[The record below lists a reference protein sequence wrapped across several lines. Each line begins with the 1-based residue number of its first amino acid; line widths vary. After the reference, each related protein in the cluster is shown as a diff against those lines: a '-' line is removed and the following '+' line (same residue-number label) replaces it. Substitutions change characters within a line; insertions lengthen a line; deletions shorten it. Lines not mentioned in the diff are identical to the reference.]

1 MDDQYAAAETLA
13 DTVPGASMNDYEMG
27 ESTVPGLRTFDDRLL
42 QLETIYDT
50 LPIALYVISRDGRV
64 IFANAAYGALVNRP
78 VRDLIGV
85 PLSEISESEARHA
98 ALDFLTFDGG
108 DTMPERE
115 LLLQGRTYL
124 VSVASLR
131 GVAGRVEAISVAH
144 TEITYR
150 KTLEAKLAVANRRL
164 ADLAVKDHLTGLFN
178 RRHFDEEL
186 HSALGRALRSRSP
199 LSMLM
204 IDVDHFKLYN
214 DTYGHPDGDE
224 CLRAVASCLAATL
237 DGSAILCRFGGE
249 EFGAILMDADQF
261 TAADVGER
269 MRFAVAAAGREHRG
283 SPIGRVTVSVGVA
296 TEHPRSAQVQVNLR
310 DRLLAAA
317 DGALY
322 RAKATGRNRV
332 VMGG

>member
-1 MDDQYAAAETLA
+1 MDDPYAAAEALS
-13 DTVPGASMNDYEMG
+13 DNVPAALLGSYHVG
-27 ESTVPGLRTFDDRLL
+27 EPTMPGLRTFDDRLL

-64 IFANAAYGALVNRP
+64 IFANEAYAALVSRP
-78 VRDLIGV
+78 VHDLIGV
-85 PLSEISESEARHA
+85 PLSEISETESRHA

-124 VSVASLR
+124 VSVAPLR
-131 GVAGRVEAISVAH
+131 GVAGQVEAISVAH

-178 RRHFDEEL
+178 RRHFDEAL
-186 HSALGRALRSRSP
+186 SSALGRATRSRSP

-224 CLRAVASCLAATL
+224 CLRAVAGCLAATL
-237 DGSAILCRFGGE
+237 DDSAILCRFGGE
-249 EFGAILMDADQF
+249 EFGAILCDADEYA
-261 TAADVGER
+261 AADIAER
-269 MRFAVAAAGREHRG
+269 MRFAVAAAGRAHGG
-283 SPIGRVTVSVGVA
+283 SPLGRVTVSVGVA
-296 TEHPRSAQVQVNLR
+296 TERPRTTHVQADLR

-317 DGALY
+317 DSALY

-332 VMGG
+332 VMG